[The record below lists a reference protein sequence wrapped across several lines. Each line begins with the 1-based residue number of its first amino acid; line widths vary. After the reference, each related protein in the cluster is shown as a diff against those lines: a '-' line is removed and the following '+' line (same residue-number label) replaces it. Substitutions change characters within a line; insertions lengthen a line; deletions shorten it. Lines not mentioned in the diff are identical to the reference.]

1 MKLDDLF
8 IEQINGGNK
17 TNDDIMLFYQF
28 YRSMIGSDEGTPLV
42 ELIVA
47 VVLEKSLKEVKG
59 NVKHLSKEL
68 LKRQH
73 KDMDNRGAVLLDYN
87 KEKVIVEMNSKKIM
101 INGNYI
107 YLFKVAAGT
116 LKVDDKT
123 YKNIQKTILVN
134 FNKFNTLQDNFI
146 DIGYIK
152 NKDGQIISEIVKVIN
167 INVAKAFDKSYTY
180 LNEFEEN
187 IARIC
192 RIFSTTNSSDLK
204 KRLPVL

>member
-8 IEQINGGNK
+8 IEQIDGGNK
-17 TNDDIMLFYQF
+17 K
-28 YRSMIGSDEGTPLV
+28 
-42 ELIVA
+42 

-59 NVKHLSKEL
+59 NVKHLLKKL

-73 KDMDNRGAVLLDYN
+73 KGMDNHVAVLLDYN

-123 YKNIQKTILVN
+123 CKNIQKTILVN

>member
-8 IEQINGGNK
+8 IEQIDGGDK
-17 TNDDIMLFYQF
+17 KNDDIISMLFNPF

-68 LKRQH
+68 LKRH
-73 KDMDNRGAVLLDYN
+73 YKDMDNHVDVLLDYN

-101 INGNYI
+101 INRNYI

-116 LKVDDKT
+116 LKVGDKT
-123 YKNIQKTILVN
+123 YKNIQKTVLVN
-134 FNKFNTLQDNFI
+134 FNKI
-146 DIGYIK
+146 
-152 NKDGQIISEIVKVIN
+152 
-167 INVAKAFDKSYTY
+167 
-180 LNEFEEN
+180 
-187 IARIC
+187 
-192 RIFSTTNSSDLK
+192 
-204 KRLPVL
+204 

>member
-1 MKLDDLF
+1 MD
-8 IEQINGGNK
+8 NH
-17 TNDDIMLFYQF
+17 
-28 YRSMIGSDEGTPLV
+28 
-42 ELIVA
+42 VA
-47 VVLEKSLKEVKG
+47 VLI
-59 NVKHLSKEL
+59 
-68 LKRQH
+68 
-73 KDMDNRGAVLLDYN
+73 DYN

-107 YLFKVAAGT
+107 YLFKVAACT

-152 NKDGQIISEIVKVIN
+152 NKDGQIMSEIVKVIN
-167 INVAKAFDKSYTY
+167 INVAKAFDKSYSY

-192 RIFSTTNSSDLK
+192 RIFSTTSSSDLK
-204 KRLPVL
+204 KRLSVL